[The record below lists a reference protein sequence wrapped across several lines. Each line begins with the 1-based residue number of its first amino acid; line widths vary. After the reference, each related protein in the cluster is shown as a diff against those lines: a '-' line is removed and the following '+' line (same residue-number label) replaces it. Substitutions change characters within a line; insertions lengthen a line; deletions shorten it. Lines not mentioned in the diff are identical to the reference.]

1 MYMKNFTPEEFT
13 SLVTKFKEKQVPQKS
28 IDLKALFEK
37 ARGQLRERCAQA
49 VAARP
54 VEIQKP
60 ALPTDTTVV
69 PSIFKELKERM
80 ASNENE

>member
-1 MYMKNFTPEEFT
+1 MKNFTPEEFS
-13 SLVTKFKEKQVPQKS
+13 SLAAKLKEKQIPQKS

-49 VAARP
+49 VAAQP
-54 VEIQKP
+54 VETQKP

>member
-1 MYMKNFTPEEFT
+1 MKNFTSKEFS
-13 SLVTKFKEKQVPQKS
+13 SLAAKLKEKQIPQKP

-37 ARGQLRERCAQA
+37 AREQLREHRTQVVAQS
-49 VAARP
+49 VKT
-54 VEIQKP
+54 QKP

>member
-1 MYMKNFTPEEFT
+1 MKKFTSEEFS
-13 SLVTKFKEKQVPQKS
+13 SLAAKLKEKQIPQKS
-28 IDLKALFEK
+28 IDLKALFEN

-49 VAARP
+49 AAQP
-54 VEIQKP
+54 VETQKP

>member
-1 MYMKNFTPEEFT
+1 MKNFTSEEFS
-13 SLVTKFKEKQVPQKS
+13 SLAAKLKEKQISQKS

-37 ARGQLRERCAQA
+37 AREQLRERRAQ
-49 VAARP
+49 VAAQP

>member
-1 MYMKNFTPEEFT
+1 MKNFTSEEFS
-13 SLVTKFKEKQVPQKS
+13 SLAAKLKEKQIPQKP

-37 ARGQLRERCAQA
+37 AREQLRERRAQ
-49 VAARP
+49 VAAQP
-54 VEIQKP
+54 VETQKP

>member
-1 MYMKNFTPEEFT
+1 MKNFTSEEFS
-13 SLVTKFKEKQVPQKS
+13 SLAAKLKEKQIPQKS
-28 IDLKALFEK
+28 IDLKALFEN

-49 VAARP
+49 AAQS
-54 VEIQKP
+54 VETQKP

>member
-1 MYMKNFTPEEFT
+1 MKNFTSEEFS
-13 SLVTKFKEKQVPQKS
+13 SLAAKLKEKQIPQKP

-49 VAARP
+49 AARP
-54 VEIQKP
+54 VEETQKP